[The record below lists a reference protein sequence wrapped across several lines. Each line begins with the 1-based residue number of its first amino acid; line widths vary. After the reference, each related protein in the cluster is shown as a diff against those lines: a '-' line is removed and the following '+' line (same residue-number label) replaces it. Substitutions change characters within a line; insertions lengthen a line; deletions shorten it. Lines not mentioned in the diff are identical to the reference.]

1 MPTLLDCKSTKPTQW
16 LNTVVA
22 AFDWLQA
29 GFLIS
34 SATGELLFAND
45 AAGQIL
51 ESKDGLALDENGRV
65 MTGQTDSAPNGGCVG
80 EFRAMLAAAQKRNG
94 LILSVTRP
102 SGRLPLTLT
111 LRPSHPEAAAVTHA
125 EESAVFV
132 LIHDPERPA
141 HAGIAGLR
149 ELYGLTLMEA
159 RLANFLMQGKTIE
172 DCAGLLGI
180 RRTTVKMH
188 LQNLYGKTGVQR
200 QSELVSLMFKT
211 FGNIRCGAREP
222 LPIDAMFHV
231 PDQDIAC

>member
-80 EFRAMLAAAQKRNG
+80 EFRAMLAAAQKRNAQ
-94 LILSVTRP
+94 
-102 SGRLPLTLT
+102 RLNTLG
-111 LRPSHPEAAAVTHA
+111 HA
-125 EESAVFV
+125 PIGQTSPYADSAPF
-132 LIHDPERPA
+132 
-141 HAGIAGLR
+141 
-149 ELYGLTLMEA
+149 T
-159 RLANFLMQGKTIE
+159 
-172 DCAGLLGI
+172 
-180 RRTTVKMH
+180 
-188 LQNLYGKTGVQR
+188 
-200 QSELVSLMFKT
+200 S
-211 FGNIRCGAREP
+211 
-222 LPIDAMFHV
+222 
-231 PDQDIAC
+231 